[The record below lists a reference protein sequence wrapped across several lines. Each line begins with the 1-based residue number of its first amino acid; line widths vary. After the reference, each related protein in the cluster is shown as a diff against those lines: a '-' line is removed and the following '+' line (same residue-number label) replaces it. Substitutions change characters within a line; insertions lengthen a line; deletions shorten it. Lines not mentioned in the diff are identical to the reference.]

1 MSNANKSNPIDSAI
15 FVLLTVIASLLLV
28 LIFVV
33 ASKNNPKKGGVSQD
47 QASSSSSSSSEWV
60 NKKAPD
66 FDLEDFEGNKVSPAS
81 LKGKNVVLFFTEGLM
96 CYPACWDQMAKLGTD
111 GRFNDEKTVAYSVII
126 DPKSEWKKAFD
137 KMPELRKTK
146 VLFDV
151 YRTAS
156 RSYNALNVTSSMH
169 QGSFPGHTYYLIDK
183 EGIIRYYYDDPQMGI
198 RNDLIYEELKKIQ

>member
-1 MSNANKSNPIDSAI
+1 MKDTDKKYSRDTWI
-15 FVLLTVIASLLLV
+15 FVLLTAIVSLLLI
-28 LIFVV
+28 LIVV
-33 ASKNNPKKGGVSQD
+33 VIGKGNSPQKPISESTSDSK
-47 QASSSSSSSSEWV
+47 WV
-60 NKKAPD
+60 GEKAPD
-66 FDLEDFEGNKVSPAS
+66 FELEDFDGNKVTPAS

-111 GRFNDEKTVAYSVII
+111 ERFNNEKTVAYSVVI
-126 DPKSEWKKAFD
+126 DPKNEWQKAFD

>member
-1 MSNANKSNPIDSAI
+1 MKDTDKKYSRDTWI
-15 FVLLTVIASLLLV
+15 FVLLTVIVSLLLI
-28 LIFVV
+28 LIVV
-33 ASKNNPKKGGVSQD
+33 VIGKGNSPQKPISTSTSGSK
-47 QASSSSSSSSEWV
+47 WV
-60 NKKAPD
+60 GEKAPD
-66 FDLEDFEGNKVSPAS
+66 FELEDFDGNKVTPAS

-111 GRFNDEKTVAYSVII
+111 ERFNNEKTVAYSVVI
-126 DPKSEWKKAFD
+126 DPKNEWQKAFD